1 MKHIAPFIMRFF
13 RFCYNNAI
21 YAAGKHLQI
30 DLALDI
36 FKEMID
42 AEIEPDTISYACII
56 ESAHKAG
63 LYDTA
68 LQLFE
73 GMRRSTATPNALILC
88 TILEVCGKAK
98 SLAKLEEY
106 LSFAVKSGFGKSVR
120 IFNVAI
126 ASFVRMKEYG
136 KASEAFEQLKEL
148 AIPDT
153 ITYNTMI
160 DASGRGG
167 DWKKAVELLK
177 EMELVGLQQDVVS
190 FTTAIDA
197 CGKGGRLDAALEI
210 LDQMK
215 SKGIQPNS
223 FTFNALLDS
232 CVRAN
237 AAEKALE
244 VLREMEVSSV
254 KPDTVSYSLA
264 ITACGKAGRLDDIK
278 MLLGE
283 MDQKGIQSNEFT
295 FRGAIL
301 GCARPGNEMNG
312 DQLQQQAEVWINE
325 ALQRNLTMNV
335 HIFNAALECYGVFG
349 AWERSLDM
357 LETMAAV
364 GVEPVTYSYQH
375 VALAFVNGNQ
385 TEKLPWLM
393 EHIVER
399 YPAPSRKVYNSVLQ
413 HLSGRPESVLDVY
426 FQMLAQGRDPELT
439 TYRIVVEAY
448 TQMGRW
454 ENVLNVLQEMEGKG
468 FKKSDI
474 GRQ

>member
-1 MKHIAPFIMRFF
+1 
-13 RFCYNNAI
+13 
-21 YAAGKHLQI
+21 
-30 DLALDI
+30 
-36 FKEMID
+36 MID
-42 AEIEPDTISYACII
+42 ADIEPDTISYACII
-56 ESAHKAG
+56 ESTHKAG

-73 GMRRSTATPNALILC
+73 SMKRSTATPNALILC
-88 TILEVCGKAK
+88 TMLEVCGKAK

-106 LSFAVKSGFGKSVR
+106 LKFAVDSGFGKSVR

-126 ASFVRMKEYG
+126 ASFVRMREYG

-160 DASGRGG
+160 DACGRGG
-167 DWKKAVELLK
+167 DWKRAVELLK
-177 EMELVGLQQDVVS
+177 EMEVVGLPPDVVS
-190 FTTAIDA
+190 YTSTMDG
-197 CGKGGRLDAALEI
+197 CGKAGRLDVALEI
-210 LDQMK
+210 LDQMR

-237 AAEKALE
+237 AADKALE
-244 VLREMEVSSV
+244 VLREMEASSV

-264 ITACGKAGRLDDIK
+264 VTACGKAGRLDDIK
-278 MLLGE
+278 MLLAE
-283 MDQKGIQSNEFT
+283 MDRNGIQSNEFT
-295 FRGAIL
+295 YRGAIL
-301 GCARPGNEMNG
+301 GCVRAGSELNG
-312 DQLQQQAEVWINE
+312 KHLLQQAEAWITE
-325 ALQRNLTMNV
+325 ALQRNLSMNV
-335 HIFNAALECYGVFG
+335 HIFNAALECYGGFG
-349 AWERSLDM
+349 AWERSLDI
-357 LETMAAV
+357 LKTMAV
-364 GVEPVTYSYQH
+364 MGVEPVTFSYQH

-399 YPAPSRKVYNSVLQ
+399 YPVPSRKVYNSLLE
-413 HLSGRPESVLDVY
+413 HLSGRPECLLDVY
-426 FQMLAQGRDPELT
+426 FQMLAQGREPELT
-439 TYRIVVEAY
+439 TYRLVVEAF

-454 ENVLNVLQEMEGKG
+454 EDVLNVLEEMKGKG

-474 GRQ
+474 GLQ